1 VAVLDPK
8 NLLVSVD
15 WRVRERFQ
23 ALAKAFEAQTGL
35 RLQVR
40 SARRSCAEQAEQYG
54 IGRTYNLDKPVVTHA
69 RGCQSW
75 HVLGRAIDA
84 DIVDAAGKLKGDCKL
99 YGIAGQIWEQQ
110 LQGIWGGRFGGF
122 GECGDAGHFEWHPD
136 VKLSE
141 LCPNPDACESAVLSV
156 ASVKPGAGLAG
167 TLLAVSV
174 LALGAAFGYGAL
186 R

>member
-1 VAVLDPK
+1 MAAIDPA
-8 NLLVSVD
+8 NRLAGID
-15 WRVRERFQ
+15 WRVRDRFL
-23 ALAKAFEAQTGL
+23 ALAKAFEATTGL

-84 DIVDAAGKLKGDCKL
+84 DIVDVSGKIRGDCKL
-99 YGIAGQIWEQQ
+99 YAVAGQIWEREH
-110 LQGIWGGRFGGF
+110 QGIWGGRFGGF
-122 GECGDAGHFEWHPD
+122 GACGDAGHFEWHPD

-141 LCPNPDACESAVLSV
+141 LCPNPNACESVTLNI
-156 ASVKPGAGLAG
+156 ASVKPGPGLLLSLAALGLGAGLG
-167 TLLAVSV
+167 Y
-174 LALGAAFGYGAL
+174 LALK

>member
-1 VAVLDPK
+1 MAVLDPK
-8 NLLVSVD
+8 NRLASVD

-23 ALAKAFEAQTGL
+23 ALAKAFESQTGL

-54 IGRTYNLDKPVVTHA
+54 IGRTYNLGKPVVTHA

-99 YGIAGQIWEQQ
+99 YALAGQLWETQH
-110 LQGIWGGRFGGF
+110 QGIWGGRFGGF

-141 LCPNPDACESAVLSV
+141 LCPNPDACESVTVSIATAAPGPGLV
-156 ASVKPGAGLAG
+156 AS
-167 TLLAVSV
+167 LLAFSAGAFAGY
-174 LALGAAFGYGAL
+174 LALN